1 MLKSTAVIIL
11 APVCCAAAMINST
24 EAALRQTAETF
35 DSTESGEM
43 LKQMCQHL
51 RRALAE
57 LDSMRILY
65 DKHLA

>member
-1 MLKSTAVIIL
+1 
-11 APVCCAAAMINST
+11 MINST

-57 LDSMRILY
+57 LDAMRTLY